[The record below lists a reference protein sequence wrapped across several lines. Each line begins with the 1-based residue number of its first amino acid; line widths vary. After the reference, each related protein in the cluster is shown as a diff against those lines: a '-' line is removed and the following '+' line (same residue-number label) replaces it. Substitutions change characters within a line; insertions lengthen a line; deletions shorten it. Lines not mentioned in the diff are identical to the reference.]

1 MQKFTSNTGGDF
13 AGKCSCYKLSIL
25 LCEAKLHAAG
35 LNPQFKIPAPI
46 PLAAFTRSGLLE
58 ADHPAFWL

>member
-1 MQKFTSNTGGDF
+1 MLENVVVTSF
-13 AGKCSCYKLSIL
+13 SIL